1 MKTAKLL
8 FVSLLLTSTF
18 FFSNC
23 SKDNNITSTTQ
34 DALIRNNWGVD
45 YYFNTQ
51 DLTSNYGS
59 YRILFSNTG
68 LLVAQKN
75 NETITGNW
83 NTSLDGSNNELID
96 LNFNTTD
103 ANLIQLNRQWKIIN
117 KTSTTIEFEESEPVN
132 SNEALRIRKQ

>member
-1 MKTAKLL
+1 MRTAKQL
-8 FVSLLLTSTF
+8 FVSLLFISIF

-23 SKDNNITSTTQ
+23 SKDNNVASTTQ
-34 DALIRNNWGVD
+34 DALIRSNWGVD
-45 YYFNTQ
+45 YYFNNQ

-103 ANLIQLNRQWKIIN
+103 ANLIQLNRQWKIVN
-117 KTSTTIEFEESEPVN
+117 KTSTTIGFEESEPVN